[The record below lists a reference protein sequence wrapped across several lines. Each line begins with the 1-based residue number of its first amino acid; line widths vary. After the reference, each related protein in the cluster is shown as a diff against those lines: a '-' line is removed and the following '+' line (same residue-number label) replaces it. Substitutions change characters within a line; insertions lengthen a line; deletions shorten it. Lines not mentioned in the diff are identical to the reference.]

1 MQFCS
6 ARHLEIKQW
15 LRCQDTNEVYLICR
29 WSVNIYSKHGDK
41 NVTAKPNYSGSA
53 FVTQINEVDIED
65 LKSFIFSTRCYV
77 HTLHSGQQI
86 DSHPSVAIVYRF
98 HCIFFIFLAGKDIG
112 N

>member
-1 MQFCS
+1 MDDQTQCQNTSIDAGLLMQFCS

-53 FVTQINEVDIED
+53 FVTQINKVDIED
-65 LKSFIFSTRCYV
+65 L
-77 HTLHSGQQI
+77 
-86 DSHPSVAIVYRF
+86 
-98 HCIFFIFLAGKDIG
+98 
-112 N
+112 

>member
-1 MQFCS
+1 MDAGLLMQFCS

-86 DSHPSVAIVYRF
+86 DSHPSVAIV
-98 HCIFFIFLAGKDIG
+98 
-112 N
+112 